1 MEHAN
6 ANNDGKHV
14 HDSHSHHE
22 HEMHHHAMNEGHDMH
37 SHTRVTH
44 DHMNHTGHEG
54 HDHAGGHLG
63 HMSHMGNLKQKF
75 WISLIIT
82 IPIILL
88 STFMGERLPLQFS
101 FPGSDWVVLV
111 LSSVL
116 FFYGGTPFLKG
127 AKMEL
132 KEKNPAMMTLISMG
146 ITVAYIYSVYAFI
159 SPRK

>member
-116 FFYGGTPFLKG
+116 F
-127 AKMEL
+127 
-132 KEKNPAMMTLISMG
+132 
-146 ITVAYIYSVYAFI
+146 
-159 SPRK
+159 